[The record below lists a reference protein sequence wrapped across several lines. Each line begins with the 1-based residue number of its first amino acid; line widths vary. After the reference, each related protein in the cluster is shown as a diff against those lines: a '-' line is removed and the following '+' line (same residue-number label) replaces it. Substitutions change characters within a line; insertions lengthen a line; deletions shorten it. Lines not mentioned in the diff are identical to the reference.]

1 MGINQSGLSEIRSSL
16 RYTIGR
22 LLLIFVF
29 WWMKT
34 ADYDLFSRNQERAG
48 DLLGKEESE
57 TEHSV
62 FLSKWCFGTGICFF
76 DCRDK
81 KYLSIN

>member
-1 MGINQSGLSEIRSSL
+1 
-16 RYTIGR
+16 
-22 LLLIFVF
+22 
-29 WWMKT
+29 MKT
-34 ADYDLFSRNQERAG
+34 ADYDLFSRNRVRAG
-48 DLLGKEESE
+48 DLPGKEESE
-57 TEHSV
+57 TEHPV

>member
-1 MGINQSGLSEIRSSL
+1 
-16 RYTIGR
+16 
-22 LLLIFVF
+22 
-29 WWMKT
+29 MKT

-76 DCRDK
+76 DCRDE